1 METAKGVNVDEMG
14 DIVQEFLVES
24 HENLDQ
30 LDRDLVAL
38 EADPGSRDLLSSIFR
53 TIHTIKGTSGFLA
66 FNRLEK
72 VTHVGESLLARLR
85 DGAQSMTPQTT
96 DALLRM
102 VDCVRELLAT
112 IEETGSDG
120 SGLGDDSDLEPVI
133 SAVTACIDNGD
144 GPAAPTEATPAGA
157 AVEAAAAE
165 AASVAVAAVEA
176 AAVEAAATAAA
187 AVEEAA
193 IVAVAGP
200 DATDPGVVV
209 AVTGIVEPPM
219 EEDESDAADAD
230 AVAAAPAKPASRR
243 GKAKAAPRS
252 RARKAEPTPEPAAAA
267 DPGDPLDPVGA
278 GDPGDPVYPVDP
290 VDPVD
295 PVGAVGAVAE
305 ETEAGATEPA
315 TVVVSIPTE
324 ALPADLVKPPAAQA
338 GAPAAQAGAPAARP
352 AAHAA
357 PAPPTAAPAAQPAA
371 PAAPAQPAG
380 PRPAPPAGGRAQSS
394 GEHAPDGG
402 EGTRRSIADS
412 SIRVD
417 VDLLDTLMRLVGEL
431 VLTRNQL
438 VRAIGEVA
446 DPAMNRTGQR
456 LNLITSELQESVMK
470 TRMQAIDNL
479 WAKLPRVVRD
489 LSGALGKQVRLAMEG
504 RETELDRSLLEAVK
518 DPLTHLVRNAVDH
531 GIEGPDE
538 RRAKGKD
545 PEGVLTLRAYHEG
558 GHVIVEVCD
567 DGAGIDPGRIADVAV
582 NRGIVT
588 REQLALMDKAEIL
601 MLVFRPGFSTAKMV
615 TNVSGRGVGMD
626 VVKTNI
632 ERIGGAVAVESVL
645 GEGTTWRLTIPLTLA
660 IIQALTVECG
670 PQRYV
675 ILQVAV
681 HELVYLDGQ
690 GGRVIEH
697 AMGAPVYRLRGKL
710 LPLVHLDRTLEVNSH
725 HDGADRDVYVAV
737 LQAEGRRFGLVVDR
751 VLNTEEVVVKPLS
764 ARFKDVGVYAGAT
777 LLGDGAVALIL
788 DVASLARRAH
798 LAADKI
804 ERAQPQQDTTR
815 TAAVATVDRLLIAG
829 VGERRVAIPLDM
841 VTRLEEF
848 PVERIERV
856 GNREVVQYREQIL
869 PVLRLAHLLGTY
881 PAEDGSTVPVIVYTE
896 RGRSVALA
904 VDKILDIV
912 EDVLESRSDVG
923 DDALLGS
930 AVIQQRVTE
939 LLDVRRA
946 ILAADPR
953 FDAADTGYGTA
964 PDGYGEY
971 AEYQEYQGYQDF
983 QGQHMAGV

>member
-1 METAKGVNVDEMG
+1 
-14 DIVQEFLVES
+14 
-24 HENLDQ
+24 
-30 LDRDLVAL
+30 
-38 EADPGSRDLLSSIFR
+38 
-53 TIHTIKGTSGFLA
+53 
-66 FNRLEK
+66 
-72 VTHVGESLLARLR
+72 
-85 DGAQSMTPQTT
+85 MTPQTT

-102 VDCVRELLAT
+102 VDCVRELLSA

-120 SGLGDDSDLEPVI
+120 SGQGDDSDLEPVI

-144 GPAAPTEATPAGA
+144 GPLAAQPAARPAVAETSPSAA
-157 AVEAAAAE
+157 AVDAAAAE
-165 AASVAVAAVEA
+165 AAAVAAAAVESAAVEA
-176 AAVEAAATAAA
+176 AAVAATAIEAAAIDAAT
-187 AVEEAA
+187 
-193 IVAVAGP
+193 GP
-200 DATDPGVVV
+200 DAASETLAGTV
-209 AVTGIVEPPM
+209 VEPVGAVRVDVLEADVVEVDVVPI
-219 EEDESDAADAD
+219 EETDAA
-230 AVAAAPAKPASRR
+230 AKPATRR
-243 GKAKAAPRS
+243 GKAKATSPRS
-252 RARKAEPTPEPAAAA
+252 RSAKA
-267 DPGDPLDPVGA
+267 A
-278 GDPGDPVYPVDP
+278 GP
-290 VDPVD
+290 
-295 PVGAVGAVAE
+295 
-305 ETEAGATEPA
+305 
-315 TVVVSIPTE
+315 
-324 ALPADLVKPPAAQA
+324 
-338 GAPAAQAGAPAARP
+338 
-352 AAHAA
+352 
-357 PAPPTAAPAAQPAA
+357 QPAA
-371 PAAPAQPAG
+371 SDAAAPDAAPPADSAPLAG
-380 PRPAPPAGGRAQSS
+380 AAAAPPAGAAAAPPAGAAAPPADASAAASVPPTATAQPETGAFSKAVPPPGRAAAP
-394 GEHAPDGG
+394 GEGATGG
-402 EGTRRSIADS
+402 AEGDPGTRRSIADS

-446 DPAMNRTGQR
+446 DPGMNRTGQR

-531 GIEGPDE
+531 GIEVPDD

-545 PEGVLTLRAYHEG
+545 PEGTLTLRAYHEG

-567 DGAGIDPGRIADVAV
+567 DGAGIDPARIADVAV
-582 NRGIVT
+582 DRGIVT
-588 REQLALMDKAEIL
+588 REQLALMDKSEIL
-601 MLVFRPGFSTAKMV
+601 LLVFRPGFSTAKTV

-675 ILQVAV
+675 IPQVAV

-710 LPLVHLDRTLEVNSH
+710 LPLVHLDRTLEVRAH

-804 ERAQPQQDTTR
+804 ERGQPQVDATSR
-815 TAAVATVDRLLIAG
+815 AAAATVDRLLIAG

-856 GNREVVQYREQIL
+856 GNREVVQYRDQIL

-881 PAEDGSTVPVIVYTE
+881 PAEDGTSVPVVVYTE

-923 DDALLGS
+923 DDGLLGS

-953 FDAADTGYGTA
+953 FDAVADVPDEGYAGF
-964 PDGYGEY
+964 PD
-971 AEYQEYQGYQDF
+971 YQGYQDF
-983 QGQHMAGV
+983 QGQMAGV